1 MAEHKQADC
10 RRQIVPLAFCVDFCN
25 GLRQRST
32 SGLRDFP
39 QPAPEFVFKT
49 DACCVSTN
57 HDRAFNDWRFHGVL
71 LRGHLQFSQELTVIR
86 SDLYGLLALAQ
97 GSDGGFQGAVAP
109 QILFSMFSI
118 RPIPI

>member
-1 MAEHKQADC
+1 MEWQLRSLLSRRSFGLYLIHLFFPPRHSSLTTLLSCLPPSFAEC
-10 RRQIVPLAFCVDFCN
+10 
-25 GLRQRST
+25 G
-32 SGLRDFP
+32 
-39 QPAPEFVFKT
+39 

-57 HDRAFNDWRFHGVL
+57 HDRAFNGWRFHGVF